1 MRLPLLI
8 PQVVLNQLCICGRER
23 RHCLPEHTHE
33 IVNFLGLRGM
43 TDVGAIGFASNGPI
57 GISNQFAVFIQ
68 EGEEG
73 QAGVFGTQLGRKR
86 PTAGRVEAGLVAL
99 LLHVEPRYH
108 EMLGK
113 DRLDCGSLDKPIETL
128 APPSPGSLEQQEDV
142 SVLCGGLRSG
152 TGQHLLGGR
161 RACPR
166 HLQNAN
172 EQCHH
177 CRS

>member
-1 MRLPLLI
+1 LLLFLGYLTHQW
-8 PQVVLNQLCICGRER
+8 PTYWLWAN
-23 RHCLPEHTHE
+23 HE
-33 IVNFLGLRGM
+33 IVNFLGLPGM
-43 TDVGAIGFASNGPI
+43 TDIGTVGFAWNGPI

-86 PTAGRVEAGLVAL
+86 RAAGRLEAGLVAV

-128 APPSPGSLEQQEDV
+128 APPSPRSLEQQEDV
-142 SVLCGGLRSG
+142 SVLRGRLRSG
-152 TGQHLLGGR
+152 ARQHLPGGR

-166 HLQNAN
+166 RLQSAN
-172 EQCHH
+172 EQGQH
-177 CRS
+177 CRP